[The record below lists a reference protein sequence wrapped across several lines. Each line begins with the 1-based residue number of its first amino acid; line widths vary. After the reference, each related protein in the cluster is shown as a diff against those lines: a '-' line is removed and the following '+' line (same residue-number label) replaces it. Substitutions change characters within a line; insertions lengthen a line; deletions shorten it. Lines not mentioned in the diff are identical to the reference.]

1 MTSRLSIMVGNNAKL
16 AILVQRITTDIAYYI
31 KANEFQSE
39 LILLA
44 YFNWAIMCK
53 RLHYSVIIIKYRS
66 VLRTAQQSAF
76 NPFSHDYMGNKAQP
90 WESHI
95 LLQTATT

>member
-44 YFNWAIMCK
+44 YFN
-53 RLHYSVIIIKYRS
+53 
-66 VLRTAQQSAF
+66 
-76 NPFSHDYMGNKAQP
+76 
-90 WESHI
+90 
-95 LLQTATT
+95 